1 MARWIVDGMNV
12 IGSRPDGWW
21 RNRPK
26 AMARLLADLE
36 RFAETGEDVTVVF
49 DQPAPLR
56 SDNVKIVFARRRGPN
71 AADDEIAR
79 IVADDPDPGSLR
91 VVTSDRGLEARVQ
104 EHDAEVIGAAAF
116 RRRLESRTAP

>member
-104 EHDAEVIGAAAF
+104 EHGAEVIGAAAF

>member
-56 SDNVKIVFARRRGPN
+56 SDTVKLVCARRRGPT

-104 EHDAEVIGAAAF
+104 EHGAEVIGAAAF